1 MNLNELL
8 LYLKMKK
15 YISSTNLSLLFLL
28 AIIII
33 IGSCKKDDTQQNGII
48 PNVYVNEVIYPNSI
62 NYIPPG
68 GWIYV
73 NAGYRGII
81 VYRFDQF
88 TFVAYER
95 TCPYDAQEDCAVV
108 DVESTNLTAIDSC
121 CMSRYTL
128 IDGFPAGGPSTLPLK
143 KYQTQF
149 ENEALH
155 IINYP

>member
-1 MNLNELL
+1 
-8 LYLKMKK
+8 MKK
-15 YISSTNLSLLFLL
+15 YITSTNLGLLFLL
-28 AIIII
+28 IGIIIVS
-33 IGSCKKDDTQQNGII
+33 SCKKDNPQQQGVI

-68 GWIYV
+68 GWIYLE
-73 NAGYRGII
+73 AGYRGII

-95 TCPYDAQEDCAVV
+95 TCPFDPQEDCAIV
-108 DVESTNLTAIDSC
+108 DVETSGLTAIDSC

-143 KYQTQF
+143 QYQTQF
-149 ENEALH
+149 ANEALQ